1 MLVALNKLIISS
13 FHICERQR
21 SESLSRE
28 QKYDSVSD
36 HLWLLCGFLIKCMA
50 CPRSPLQSC
59 GTHFRWGLTLWIRGS
74 PGALTRKP
82 MHNTE
87 SNLKSFECRS
97 TFLLVLMTVLSAYSQ
112 WAWRHEHT
120 VVLSSLSNQEQLSLC
135 ELSELANRCNSI
147 QKDISSLNVYSR

>member
-50 CPRSPLQSC
+50 CPRSPLQGC

-112 WAWRHEHT
+112 WAWRHEHSGP
-120 VVLSSLSNQEQLSLC
+120 LFPLEPRAIELMWAKRAGKQMQLYTERHLI
-135 ELSELANRCNSI
+135 SEC
-147 QKDISSLNVYSR
+147 